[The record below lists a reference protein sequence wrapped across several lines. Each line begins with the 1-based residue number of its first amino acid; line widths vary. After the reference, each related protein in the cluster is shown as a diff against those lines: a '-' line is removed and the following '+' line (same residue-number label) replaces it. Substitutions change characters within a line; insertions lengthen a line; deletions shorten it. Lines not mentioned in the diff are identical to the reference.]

1 MLEIDDCEFVAAMVA
16 AGIPTPVAEGV
27 ASATKKWAEQEE
39 TDDELRHHQ
48 DRG

>member
-1 MLEIDDCEFVAAMVA
+1 MLELDDCEFVAVMVA
-16 AGIPTPVAEGV
+16 AGIPTPVAV
-27 ASATKKWAEQEE
+27 DAKKWAEQEE